1 MKLVVF
7 AVTLGLLMG
16 AGHVRAQE
24 TAFKVVVHRSNDL
37 RSLPVEAISDYF
49 LKKKK
54 TWPNGAPVKPVD
66 LAADSRVRQTFSRSV
81 LNKQVAAVRTFWQRQ
96 VFSGSV
102 VPPPEVPTE
111 LVVLAYIAEN
121 PGAIGYVSMDTPT
134 GPAIKVVEVVKTLA
148 AK

>member
-1 MKLVVF
+1 MKLV
-7 AVTLGLLMG
+7 ALGVTLGLLVG
-16 AGHVRAQE
+16 ASSVGAQE
-24 TAFKVVVHRSNDL
+24 AAFKVVVHKNNSL
-37 RSLPVEAISDYF
+37 RSLPLEAVADYF

-54 TWPNGAPVKPVD
+54 AWPDGTPVKPID
-66 LAADSRVRQTFSRSV
+66 LTADSRVRQTFSKSV

-102 VPPPEVPTE
+102 VPPPEVQSD

-121 PGAIGYVSMDTPT
+121 PGAIGYVAMDAAT
-134 GPAIKVVEVVKTLA
+134 GPSIKVVEVVKTLA